1 MAWAS
6 KTGPAPADPGA
17 ALGEARTVSADA
29 VRPGPADGPA
39 GGYSVRETDDIDAA
53 VNLVR
58 DHPLIAPG
66 GSLQISQAVAP

>member
-53 VNLVR
+53 VNPCARSSVNR
-58 DHPLIAPG
+58 PG